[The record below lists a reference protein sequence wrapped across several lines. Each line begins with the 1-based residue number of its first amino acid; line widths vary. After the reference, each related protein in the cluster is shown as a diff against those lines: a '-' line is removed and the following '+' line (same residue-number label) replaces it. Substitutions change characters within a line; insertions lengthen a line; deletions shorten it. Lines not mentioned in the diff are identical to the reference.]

1 MTREEMQAVLT
12 EFAGADAE
20 TQGQLAARLLD
31 ENDAIITE
39 SNNREAARLA
49 AVENES
55 ALRKQYVERFLG
67 AVPGGLT
74 DPPKPPENDPPERV
88 TFNSLFK

>member
-12 EFAGADAE
+12 EYAGADAE

-39 SNNREAARLA
+39 SNNREAARVA
-49 AVENES
+49 AVANGN

-67 AVPGGLT
+67 AVPGQP
-74 DPPKPPENDPPERV
+74 DPTKPPENKPPERV
-88 TFNSLFK
+88 TFDSLFK

>member
-1 MTREEMQAVLT
+1 MTREEMQAILT
-12 EFAGADAE
+12 EYAGADAE

-39 SNNREAARLA
+39 SNNREAARA
-49 AVENES
+49 VAVENES

-67 AVPGGLT
+67 AVPGGIE
-74 DPPKPPENDPPERV
+74 PPKPNETTPPERV
-88 TFNSLFK
+88 TFESLFK

>member
-1 MTREEMQAVLT
+1 MTREEMQAILT
-12 EFAGADAE
+12 EYAGADAE

-39 SNNREAARLA
+39 SNNREAARVA

-67 AVPGGLT
+67 AVPGGIE
-74 DPPKPPENDPPERV
+74 PSKPNETTPPERV
-88 TFNSLFK
+88 TFESLFK

>member
-12 EFAGADAE
+12 EYAGADAE

-39 SNNREAARLA
+39 SNNREAARVA
-49 AVENES
+49 AVANEN

-67 AVPGGLT
+67 AVPGQP
-74 DPPKPPENDPPERV
+74 DPTKPPENKPLERV
-88 TFNSLFK
+88 TFDSLFK

>member
-12 EFAGADAE
+12 EYAGADAE

-39 SNNREAARLA
+39 SNNREAARVA
-49 AVENES
+49 AVANEN

-67 AVPGGLT
+67 AVPSGT
-74 DPPKPPENDPPERV
+74 EPPKPIETNPPERV
-88 TFNSLFK
+88 SFESLFK

>member
-12 EFAGADAE
+12 EYAGADAE

-39 SNNREAARLA
+39 SNNREAARVA
-49 AVENES
+49 AVANEN

-67 AVPGGLT
+67 AVPGQP
-74 DPPKPPENDPPERV
+74 DPTKPSEIKPPERV
-88 TFNSLFK
+88 TFDSLFK

>member
-12 EFAGADAE
+12 EYAGADAE

-39 SNNREAARLA
+39 SNNREAARVA
-49 AVENES
+49 AVANEN

-67 AVPGGLT
+67 AVPAGNEPL
-74 DPPKPPENDPPERV
+74 KPNGPNLPERV
-88 TFNSLFK
+88 SFDSLFK

>member
-39 SNNREAARLA
+39 SNKREAARLA

-67 AVPGGLT
+67 AVP
-74 DPPKPPENDPPERV
+74 PKPPENDLPERV

>member
-12 EFAGADAE
+12 EYAGADAE

-39 SNNREAARLA
+39 SNNREAARVA
-49 AVENES
+49 AVENERS
-55 ALRKQYVERFLG
+55 LRKQYVERFLG
-67 AVPGGLT
+67 AVPSGNE
-74 DPPKPPENDPPERV
+74 PPKSIESIPPERV
-88 TFNSLFK
+88 TFESLFK

>member
-12 EFAGADAE
+12 EYAGADAE

-39 SNNREAARLA
+39 SNNREAARVA
-49 AVENES
+49 AVANEN

-67 AVPGGLT
+67 AVPGQP
-74 DPPKPPENDPPERV
+74 DPPQPPENNPPERA
-88 TFNSLFK
+88 TFDSLFK

>member
-12 EFAGADAE
+12 EYAGADAE
-20 TQGQLAARLLD
+20 TQGHLAARLLD

-39 SNNREAARLA
+39 SNKREAARVA

-67 AVPGGLT
+67 AVPGGIE
-74 DPPKPPENDPPERV
+74 PPKPNETTRPERV
-88 TFNSLFK
+88 TFESLFK

>member
-12 EFAGADAE
+12 EYAGADAE

-39 SNNREAARLA
+39 SNNREAARVA
-49 AVENES
+49 AVANEN

-67 AVPGGLT
+67 AVPAGNEPT
-74 DPPKPPENDPPERV
+74 KPNEPNPPERV
-88 TFNSLFK
+88 SFESLFK

>member
-39 SNNREAARLA
+39 NNNLEAARLA

-67 AVPGGLT
+67 AAPGLT
-74 DPPKPPENDPPERV
+74 DPPKPPQTSPSERV
-88 TFNSLFK
+88 TFDSLFK

>member
-12 EFAGADAE
+12 EYAGADAE
-20 TQGQLAARLLD
+20 TQAQLAVRLLD

-39 SNNREAARLA
+39 SNNREAARVA
-49 AVENES
+49 AVANEN

-67 AVPGGLT
+67 AVPAGNE
-74 DPPKPPENDPPERV
+74 PPKPNETNPPDRV
-88 TFNSLFK
+88 SFESLFK

>member
-12 EFAGADAE
+12 EYAGADAE

-67 AVPGGLT
+67 AVPGQP
-74 DPPKPPENDPPERV
+74 DPPKPPENNPTERV
-88 TFNSLFK
+88 TFDSLFK

>member
-12 EFAGADAE
+12 EYAGADPE
-20 TQGQLAARLLD
+20 TQGQLATRLLD

-39 SNNREAARLA
+39 SNNREAARVA

-67 AVPGGLT
+67 AVPGGIEPLKST
-74 DPPKPPENDPPERV
+74 ETTPPERV
-88 TFNSLFK
+88 TFESLFK

>member
-12 EFAGADAE
+12 EYAGADAE
-20 TQGQLAARLLD
+20 TQAQLAARLLD

-39 SNNREAARLA
+39 SNNREAARVA
-49 AVENES
+49 AVANEN

-67 AVPGGLT
+67 AVPNPNET
-74 DPPKPPENDPPERV
+74 NPPERV
-88 TFNSLFK
+88 SFESLFK

>member
-12 EFAGADAE
+12 EYAGADAE

-31 ENDAIITE
+31 ENDAIIAE
-39 SNNREAARLA
+39 SNNREAARVA
-49 AVENES
+49 AVANEN

-67 AVPGGLT
+67 AVPAGNE
-74 DPPKPPENDPPERV
+74 PPKPNVTNPPERV
-88 TFNSLFK
+88 TFESLFK

>member
-12 EFAGADAE
+12 EYAGADAE

-39 SNNREAARLA
+39 SNNREAARVA
-49 AVENES
+49 AVANES

-67 AVPGGLT
+67 AVPGQP
-74 DPPKPPENDPPERV
+74 DPPKPSENNPPERV
-88 TFNSLFK
+88 TFDSLFK

>member
-12 EFAGADAE
+12 EYAGADAE

-39 SNNREAARLA
+39 SNNREAARVA
-49 AVENES
+49 AVANEN

-67 AVPGGLT
+67 AVPGQP
-74 DPPKPPENDPPERV
+74 DPPKPTEINPPERV
-88 TFNSLFK
+88 SFDSLFK

>member
-67 AVPGGLT
+67 AVPGGIEL
-74 DPPKPPENDPPERV
+74 PKPNDTTPPERV
-88 TFNSLFK
+88 TFESLFK

>member
-12 EFAGADAE
+12 EYVGADAE

-39 SNNREAARLA
+39 SNNREAARVA
-49 AVENES
+49 AVENEN
-55 ALRKQYVERFLG
+55 ALRKQYIERFLG
-67 AVPGGLT
+67 AVPAGNE
-74 DPPKPPENDPPERV
+74 PPKPNETNPPERV
-88 TFNSLFK
+88 TFESLFK

>member
-1 MTREEMQAVLT
+1 MTREEMQAILT
-12 EFAGADAE
+12 EYAGADVE

-39 SNNREAARLA
+39 SNNREAARVA

-67 AVPGGLT
+67 AVPGGIE
-74 DPPKPPENDPPERV
+74 PPKPNETTPPERV
-88 TFNSLFK
+88 TFESLFK

>member
-12 EFAGADAE
+12 EYAGADAE

-39 SNNREAARLA
+39 SNNREAARVV
-49 AVENES
+49 AVANEN

-67 AVPGGLT
+67 AVPGGIE
-74 DPPKPPENDPPERV
+74 PPKPNEATPPERV
-88 TFNSLFK
+88 TFESLFK

>member
-1 MTREEMQAVLT
+1 MTREEMQAILI

-39 SNNREAARLA
+39 SNNREAARVA

-55 ALRKQYVERFLG
+55 ALRKQYVEHFLG
-67 AVPGGLT
+67 AVPGQPE
-74 DPPKPPENDPPERV
+74 PPKPPETNLSERV
-88 TFNSLFK
+88 TFDSLFK

>member
-12 EFAGADAE
+12 EYAGADAE

-39 SNNREAARLA
+39 SNKREAARVA

-55 ALRKQYVERFLG
+55 ELRKQYVERFLG
-67 AVPGGLT
+67 AVPGGIE
-74 DPPKPPENDPPERV
+74 PPKPNETNRPERV
-88 TFNSLFK
+88 TFESLFK

>member
-67 AVPGGLT
+67 AVPGQT
-74 DPPKPPENDPPERV
+74 DTPKPENDPPERV
-88 TFNSLFK
+88 TFDSLFK

>member
-1 MTREEMQAVLT
+1 MTREEMQAILT
-12 EFAGADAE
+12 EYAGADAE

-39 SNNREAARLA
+39 SNNREAARVA
-49 AVENES
+49 AVANES

-67 AVPGGLT
+67 AVPGQPDL
-74 DPPKPPENDPPERV
+74 PKPPESNPSERV
-88 TFNSLFK
+88 TFDSLFK

>member
-12 EFAGADAE
+12 EYAGADAE

-39 SNNREAARLA
+39 SNNREAARVA
-49 AVENES
+49 AVANEN

-67 AVPGGLT
+67 AVPGQP
-74 DPPKPPENDPPERV
+74 DPTKPPENKPSERV
-88 TFNSLFK
+88 TFESLFK

>member
-39 SNNREAARLA
+39 SNNREAARVA
-49 AVENES
+49 AVANEN

-67 AVPGGLT
+67 AVPT
-74 DPPKPPENDPPERV
+74 QPDPPKPLENDLPERV
-88 TFNSLFK
+88 TFDSLFK

>member
-12 EFAGADAE
+12 EYAGADAE

-39 SNNREAARLA
+39 SNNREAARVA
-49 AVENES
+49 AVANEN

-67 AVPGGLT
+67 AVPGQP
-74 DPPKPPENDPPERV
+74 DPTKPPENNPPERV
-88 TFNSLFK
+88 TFDSLFK

>member
-67 AVPGGLT
+67 AAPGLT
-74 DPPKPPENDPPERV
+74 DPPKPPETSTSDRV
-88 TFNSLFK
+88 TFDSLFK

>member
-20 TQGQLAARLLD
+20 MQGQLAARLLD

-67 AVPGGLT
+67 AVPGLT

>member
-12 EFAGADAE
+12 EYAGADAE
-20 TQGQLAARLLD
+20 TQAQLAARLLD

-39 SNNREAARLA
+39 SNNREAARVV

-67 AVPGGLT
+67 AVPGGIE
-74 DPPKPPENDPPERV
+74 PPKPNETTPPERV
-88 TFNSLFK
+88 TFESLFK

>member
-39 SNNREAARLA
+39 SNNREAARVA
-49 AVENES
+49 AVANES

-67 AVPGGLT
+67 AAPGLT
-74 DPPKPPENDPPERV
+74 DPPKPLETSPSERV
-88 TFNSLFK
+88 TFDSLFK

>member
-12 EFAGADAE
+12 EYAGADAE

-39 SNNREAARLA
+39 SNNREAARVA
-49 AVENES
+49 AVANGN

-67 AVPGGLT
+67 AVPGQPDQT
-74 DPPKPPENDPPERV
+74 KPPENKPPERV
-88 TFNSLFK
+88 TFDSLFK